1 MATLFANYLFWAP
14 VQSVA
19 IFAIG
24 WHVIGWSFAA
34 GFGILVFFFVPLQ
47 VYLSRRFAH
56 MRSKIAAITD
66 ERVTM
71 ISQAV
76 SGVRV
81 MKMSGWEDNFN
92 DRISSIRKREC
103 DQIERVNSYRVL
115 NEAIFFVCNVTT
127 SFCVFVIHVMNG
139 GVLTPRTVF
148 TTMVLINVAQMEIT
162 KHLSLAVMGVSECWV
177 SISRMQRFLET
188 PELVV
193 DDDGGGGGDDR
204 SADKVSP
211 AADFDEGFGDD
222 DGDGAA
228 MVASHLTCHWNGN
241 GRIGVS
247 SSALPIIANAA
258 GGTNAEGDESPTPSS
273 SGLIVALEDVSVDF
287 HMGELTCVIGA
298 VGSGKSALIQMLAGE
313 LPPSTG
319 ILRRRRRRGGRDVS
333 IAYAPQDPWIMDGTV
348 RENVLLG
355 CEYDSIKYASVI
367 RSCGLD
373 VDLAQLRDGDDAIVG
388 DRGVQ
393 LSGGQVSRV
402 VVSLI
407 LGPHPK
413 PAMSDSSLTIPLST
427 LYMHTPPSERG
438 LHWPGPSTAMPT
450 SYSWT
455 ILYRPSTRESA
466 ASSSTR
472 RYKTSGS
479 GGGNA
484 SCWSR
489 ISTNSSPTRGA
500 S

>member
-1 MATLFANYLFWAP
+1 M
-14 VQSVA
+14 QSVA

-71 ISQAV
+71 VSQAV

-81 MKMSGWEDNFN
+81 MKMSGWEENFN
-92 DRISSIRKREC
+92 ERISSIRSREC
-103 DQIERVNSYRVL
+103 DQIERFNSYRVL

-127 SFCVFVIHVMNG
+127 SFCVFVIHVSNG

-193 DDDGGGGGDDR
+193 DDGGDDEDR
-204 SADKVSP
+204 RADEVYP
-211 AADFDEGFGDD
+211 DADFDEG

-228 MVASHLTCHWNGN
+228 MVVSHLTCHRNGN
-241 GRIGVS
+241 GRIRVS
-247 SSALPIIANAA
+247 SSAVPIATSS
-258 GGTNAEGDESPTPSS
+258 GGTDAEGGESS
-273 SGLIVALEDVSVDF
+273 STSPGLIVALEDVNVDF
-287 HMGELTCVIGA
+287 RMGDLTCVIGA
-298 VGSGKSALIQMLAGE
+298 VGSGKSALIQMLAGV

-319 ILRRRRRRGGRDVS
+319 ILRRRRRGGRDVS

-348 RENVLLG
+348 RENFLLG

-373 VDLAQLRDGDDAIVG
+373 VDLAQLRDGDDTIVG
-388 DRGVQ
+388 DRGAQ

-402 VVSLI
+402 VI
-407 LGPHPK
+407 F
-413 PAMSDSSLTIPLST
+413 
-427 LYMHTPPSERG
+427 
-438 LHWPGPSTAMPT
+438 
-450 SYSWT
+450 
-455 ILYRPSTRESA
+455 
-466 ASSSTR
+466 
-472 RYKTSGS
+472 
-479 GGGNA
+479 
-484 SCWSR
+484 
-489 ISTNSSPTRGA
+489 
-500 S
+500 